1 MKDNILLILIGF
13 SVSAFV
19 IPLLLAW
26 LVHFFMNRTFMIKQC
41 PEIIR
46 ETLIKVADI
55 CFWINVALLIIISA
69 FIYFK

>member
-1 MKDNILLILIGF
+1 MKDNILLILMGF

-26 LVHFFMNRTFMIKQC
+26 LVHFFMNRTFMIKQR
-41 PEIIR
+41 PEIIK

-55 CFWINVALLIIISA
+55 CFWINVALLIVISA